1 MCDLVEGSGFLA
13 EGSAHAKSLRHD
25 RTEASRTYKW
35 CCWGRVGEEHG
46 GGGEGSSMGFLC
58 SELGFPQECWR
69 AVKRFMQGGGKT
81 CTLGRRVVEVK
92 GLWTTAGIGLSS
104 GGQG

>member
-1 MCDLVEGSGFLA
+1 
-13 EGSAHAKSLRHD
+13 
-25 RTEASRTYKW
+25 
-35 CCWGRVGEEHG
+35 
-46 GGGEGSSMGFLC
+46 MGFLC
-58 SELGFPQECWR
+58 SELGFPQECCR

-81 CTLGRRVVEVK
+81 CTLGRRVVEVE